1 MRIALCQIDA
11 TVGDLA
17 GNSDRIVDF
26 ANRALS
32 QGAEVAVFPELA
44 LCGYPPED
52 LLRRREFMRQHD
64 AALRALA

>member
-1 MRIALCQIDA
+1 MTMRIALCQIDA

-26 ANRALS
+26 ANRALR

-44 LCGYPPED
+44 L
-52 LLRRREFMRQHD
+52 
-64 AALRALA
+64 